1 MIHLLYFIHT
11 QQWLSGF
18 GGTGSTH
25 LALREP
31 DKFYFADPACK
42 RRRISANL
50 QFLLHQSFCRPS
62 IHWFLCDLEW
72 ARCKG
77 SWERIGKGWNT
88 SAFAIAHTNL
98 FTEKKRENDDCLWEK
113 WNSCTFYIDF
123 NFRRWLPK
131 RHCDC
136 DCENHEKGANKVQN
150 RKDWQRSTSTVWAP
164 AAAIYGSSPP
174 QREVALNTKVYLGS
188 IYI

>member
-18 GGTGSTH
+18 GRTGSTH

-42 RRRISANL
+42 RRRISPNL

-88 SAFAIAHTNL
+88 FAFAIAHTNL
-98 FTEKKRENDDCLWEK
+98 FTEKERK
-113 WNSCTFYIDF
+113 W
-123 NFRRWLPK
+123 WLSL
-131 RHCDC
+131 R
-136 DCENHEKGANKVQN
+136 KVKQLHILS
-150 RKDWQRSTSTVWAP
+150 WLQLYTLTVWAP
-164 AAAIYGSSPP
+164 LWLWES
-174 QREVALNTKVYLGS
+174 RKKVRMRYKIEKADSGLLQMSEHRQHQYMVLLRLRKGS